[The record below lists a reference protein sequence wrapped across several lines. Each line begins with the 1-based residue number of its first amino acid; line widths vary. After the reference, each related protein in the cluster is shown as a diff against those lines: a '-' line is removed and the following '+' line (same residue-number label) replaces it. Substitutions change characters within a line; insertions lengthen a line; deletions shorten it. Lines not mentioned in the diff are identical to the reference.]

1 MEIDAEIGILLDT
14 RYKSLMGVMNDF
26 AVSITPQLQA
36 SQSREALAQ
45 LDVELPNIVS
55 AVDSLLDMGIADDDR
70 LACLH
75 LISLIVYIERYFTIR
90 GLWEAKLRWSMALL
104 EPSAHAAP
112 KLTHVL
118 FNVVGTAYS
127 EMGNYEK
134 AVELYQLAIKY
145 ADLAGEPDLTRVYG
159 NLGVAYWRLGRLDEA
174 LVYTRRLWEAE
185 KKAGNLYETAVALAN
200 LAEIHLEYGDTE
212 GGLLAAFDA
221 LKLANQI
228 GDVVLEAEFMAL
240 TAKHMVARG
249 LLHEA
254 VPVYK
259 TAIVLLNELDDEPT
273 LGLTLLNYGL
283 LQHLLNHNID
293 AVQLVQASLEIFE
306 RYGMTEE
313 IENARTMLAGLKI
326 E

>member
-1 MEIDAEIGILLDT
+1 MEIDAEIGTLLDT
-14 RYKSLMGVMNDF
+14 RYKSLIGVMNDF

-36 SQSREALAQ
+36 RQSREALAQ
-45 LDVELPNIVS
+45 LDAELPNIVN
-55 AVDSLLDMGIADDDR
+55 AVDNQLDEGIVDDR
-70 LACLH
+70 LTCLY
-75 LISLIVYIERYFTIR
+75 LINLLVHTERYFTLR
-90 GLWEAKLRWSMALL
+90 GLWEVKLRWSMALL

-118 FNVVGTAYS
+118 FNMVGTAYS
-127 EMGNYEK
+127 EIGNYEK

-228 GDVVLEAEFMAL
+228 GDVVLQAQFTAL

-254 VPVYK
+254 VLVYK
-259 TAIVLLNELDDEPT
+259 TAIGLLNELDDEPT

-283 LQHLLNHNID
+283 LQHLLNHSTE

-306 RYGMTEE
+306 RYGMSEE
-313 IENARTMLAGLKI
+313 IQNAQTVLARLKI

>member
-1 MEIDAEIGILLDT
+1 MEIDTEIGTLLDT
-14 RYKSLMGVMNDF
+14 RYRSLIEVLNDF
-26 AVSITPQLQA
+26 AVSIAPQLQTR
-36 SQSREALAQ
+36 QSHEAFIH
-45 LDVELPNIVS
+45 LDTELPNIVNT
-55 AVDSLLDMGIADDDR
+55 VDRLLEMGIADDR

-75 LISLIVYIERYFTIR
+75 LISLIVHIERYFTVR
-90 GLWEAKLRWSMALL
+90 GLWEAKLRWAMALL
-104 EPSAHAAP
+104 EPSVHIAP

-127 EMGNYEK
+127 ELGNNEK

-145 ADLAGEPDLTRVYG
+145 ADLAENPDLTHIYG
-159 NLGVAYWRLGRLDEA
+159 NLGVAYWRLGRLAEA
-174 LVYTRRLWEAE
+174 FVYTRRLWEAE
-185 KKAGNLYETAVALAN
+185 KKAGNLYEAAVALAN

-228 GDVVLEAEFMAL
+228 GDVVLQAQFTAL
-240 TAKHMVARG
+240 TAKHLVARG

-259 TAIVLLNELDDEPT
+259 TAIGLLNALNDGPN
-273 LGLTLLNYGL
+273 LGLALLNYGL
-283 LQHLLNHNID
+283 LQHLLNEETD
-293 AVQLVQASLEIFE
+293 AVRLVQASLEIFE
-306 RYGMTEE
+306 RYGMIEE
-313 IENARTMLAGLKI
+313 IQNAQSLLIRLKT

>member
-1 MEIDAEIGILLDT
+1 MEIDKEIGTLLDA
-14 RYKSLMGVMNDF
+14 RYQSLIGVMNDF
-26 AVSITPQLQA
+26 TVSIAPQLQA
-36 SQSREALAQ
+36 SQSREALVQ
-45 LDVELPNIVS
+45 LDTELPNIVNV
-55 AVDSLLDMGIADDDR
+55 VDSLLDKGVADDR

-75 LISLIVYIERYFTIR
+75 LISLIVHMERYFTIR
-90 GLWEAKLRWSMALL
+90 GLWEAKLRWAMALL

-134 AVELYQLAIKY
+134 AVELYQLAVKY
-145 ADLAGEPDLTRVYG
+145 ADLADNPDLTRVYG

-185 KKAGNLYETAVALAN
+185 KKAGNLHETAVALAN

-228 GDVVLEAEFMAL
+228 GDEVLQAQFTAL

-259 TAIVLLNELDDEPT
+259 TAIGLLNELDDEPT
-273 LGLTLLNYGL
+273 LGLALLNYGL

-306 RYGMTEE
+306 RYGMPEE
-313 IENARTMLAGLKI
+313 IQNAQTVLARLKI